1 MKNKVLSKLIW
12 FVVFLL
18 CCNSIAL
25 AQPETDTIPQKP
37 VYKPLSN
44 IIFQFDNRRERYYDV
59 RGRMN
64 GLKVGLEFYK
74 RVRLG
79 IAFYANNDF
88 YRIEAPRGVDSTYRT
103 ALFSYST
110 FFTELVVFRNFRWE
124 LSMVGALGGGSLDVN
139 SYNTIGPLP
148 SFVRNDIITDV
159 RVFDFGGTGHFKVTP
174 WLGIGFGSGLRRVYN
189 LDDANL
195 RAAYNDPYLE
205 FKLKLF
211 LGYAYRSIFKPQTIR
226 KERIYYLHRGAKRKA
241 YIQSFF

>member
-1 MKNKVLSKLIW
+1 
-12 FVVFLL
+12 
-18 CCNSIAL
+18 
-25 AQPETDTIPQKP
+25 
-37 VYKPLSN
+37 
-44 IIFQFDNRRERYYDV
+44 
-59 RGRMN
+59 
-64 GLKVGLEFYK
+64 
-74 RVRLG
+74 
-79 IAFYANNDF
+79 
-88 YRIEAPRGVDSTYRT
+88 
-103 ALFSYST
+103 
-110 FFTELVVFRNFRWE
+110 
-124 LSMVGALGGGSLDVN
+124 MVGALGGGSLDVN